1 MSENN
6 TTTKAT
12 FTEAQR
18 VQIVK
23 RYFALKKA
31 KYSREEIATQFNTEF
46 PRSNGTE
53 WTEGYLSSFAS
64 NYKTVHPRLHRK
76 LKTTAR
82 HEDPAQIT
90 FDEVIQEPVFPTT
103 TDTNTNTKTYTNTYT
118 NTFTTDAA
126 VNVLE
131 KITATTTFTREEK
144 RLLMAAV
151 IGKSYAD
158 GTNQQTT
165 RN

>member
-1 MSENN
+1 MSEN

-23 RYFALKKA
+23 RYFELKKA
-31 KYSREEIATQFNTEF
+31 KYSRDEIATQFNTEF

-53 WTEGYLSSFAS
+53 WNANYLSSFAS
-64 NYKTVHPRLHRK
+64 NYKTGHPRLHRK

-82 HEDPAQIT
+82 HHNPAQIT

-103 TDTNTNTKTYTNTYT
+103 TETTTTQTTTKTSQ
-118 NTFTTDAA
+118 TFTTDAA

-131 KITATTTFTREEK
+131 KITANTTFTREEK

>member
-1 MSENN
+1 MSEN

-18 VQIVK
+18 VQIVR

-53 WTEGYLSSFAS
+53 WTANYLSSFAS
-64 NYKTVHPRLHRK
+64 NYKTGHPRLHRK

-82 HEDPAQIT
+82 HQDPAQIT

-103 TDTNTNTKTYTNTYT
+103 IETTTTTTAQTTNTTSQ
-118 NTFTTDAA
+118 TFTTDAA

-131 KITATTTFTREEK
+131 KITANTTFTRDEK

-151 IGKSYAD
+151 IGKSYND
-158 GTNQQTT
+158 GTTQQNA